1 MGTAFWMRR
10 FLVVLAVAFVVIAA
24 SHLVRGR
31 GVEYAV
37 TQGAVWSV
45 ISAVIFTVA
54 RYFQARRGQHCALC
68 RDTPEMQ
75 QQHGP
80 QA

>member
-1 MGTAFWMRR
+1 MGTLFWIRR
-10 FLVVLAVAFVVIAA
+10 FFVALVIAFAVIAA
-24 SHLVRGR
+24 SHLLRGR

-37 TQGAVWSV
+37 TQGSIWSV
-45 ISAVIFTVA
+45 ISAVIFTVG
-54 RYFQARRGQHCALC
+54 RYFQARRGQHCAIC

-75 QQHGP
+75 EQRGP

>member
-75 QQHGP
+75 KQHGP